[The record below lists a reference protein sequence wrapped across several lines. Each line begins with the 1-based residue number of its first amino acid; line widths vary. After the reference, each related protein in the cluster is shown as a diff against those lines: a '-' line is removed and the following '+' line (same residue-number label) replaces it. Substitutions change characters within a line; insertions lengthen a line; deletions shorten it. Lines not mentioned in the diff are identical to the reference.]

1 MIKKKTIYK
10 SIDSSKNRNVNALL
24 LNPVVVLIVFLIL
37 ISLALSRGLYARHT
51 DIHFERFTSEDGL
64 AQLTVGTILQD
75 SRGFM
80 WFGTRGGLNR
90 YDGYQF
96 DVFESDP
103 DDPYSLSSNS
113 VYSLYEDRMG
123 ILWVGTGKG
132 LNKFDHRTENFTA
145 YMHDPDNP
153 GSLGG
158 NNVWSIFEDRSGTL
172 WIGTHDGGLNKFDR
186 ETNQFIRYQYDPD
199 DPNSLSSNIVETIYE
214 DHRGIPWIGT
224 ADGLNKWVTSDGEN
238 MKFTC
243 YRNDPEDPFS
253 LSGKHIRSIHED
265 HTGTLWIGTRYNG
278 LNRFDRETKRFT
290 RFQYSHK
297 DPYSLGE
304 GPVWTI
310 LEDSERILWVGIYGG
325 GLNRYDRE
333 NNRFVRYLHDPTNP
347 HSLCGNMVEAIYE
360 DKIGA
365 LWIGTWDNGVSRLDR
380 KASKFRLYQHD
391 PNNPNSM
398 SGWHVRSICEDPE
411 TPDRVLWI
419 GTLQG
424 GLNRFDRVTNTWSH
438 YRHDPN
444 DRNGLGSNEM
454 GPIYTDST
462 GILWI
467 GTVHDGLNKFNPK
480 TGTFSVYKHDPRD
493 SNSLSNNDIRSI
505 IEHPEGV
512 LWIGTSKGL
521 NKFEI
526 NKGTFTHYL
535 HDPLNPKSLGSGYC
549 EVVHSDKSG
558 IIRVGNRGGGLNRFD
573 PGTETFTHYLN
584 DPDNPN
590 TLSDNDVWAIH
601 EDSSGLLWMGTSG
614 GLNTFDPHTKT
625 FIHYRK
631 KDGLSNDSVKSI
643 LEDDQGNLW
652 LGTRGGGL
660 SRFDPEKKTFKN
672 YDSNDGLQSNE
683 FPTNAAYKSRT
694 GELFFGGPGGLNAF
708 FPGEVT
714 DSAFIP
720 PVVLTNFKIF
730 NQPVPIG
737 GEDSPLKQ
745 CINETEHIILS
756 HHQRV
761 FSFEFAA
768 LNYRFPKKN
777 QYAYMMENFESQ
789 WNEVDY
795 TRRFAAYTGLP
806 PGDYVFRVKASN
818 NDGVWNEK
826 GKVIKLTVTPPWWQ
840 TWWFRLPVIAAILF
854 LILIL
859 YKIKTYR
866 LRARSK
872 QLEEINAALN
882 TQISKRKLL
891 EEKLVRQ
898 EKLAVLGQ
906 LAGGMGHELRN
917 PLGAIKHSAY
927 FLNLA
932 LENPEPEVKETLEI
946 LEKEVTNS
954 EKIITGLLDFARS
967 RPPFKRKMN
976 INTIIRDVLSIT
988 NVPGNIRVRSQV
1000 AEAIPFIMA
1009 DPDQLVKVFEDM
1021 ILNAVQA
1028 MPGGGQLT
1036 IKAES
1041 PRPDRIAVSITDTG
1055 VGIARENLE
1064 KIFEPLFTTRA
1075 KGIGLGMAIAK
1086 TFVEGHGGSIEVQS
1100 EPGKGTTFTVTLPIR
1115 SNKEE

>member
-1 MIKKKTIYK
+1 MMKKEAICKH
-10 SIDSSKNRNVNALL
+10 IDDSRNTNVKAMLFKPIVALI
-24 LNPVVVLIVFLIL
+24 LIIIL
-37 ISLALSRGLYARHT
+37 ISLNPIADLHAQHT
-51 DIHFERFTSEDGL
+51 DIKFERFSTEDGL

-90 YDGYQF
+90 YDGYKF
-96 DVFESDP
+96 DLYESDP
-103 DDPYSLSSNS
+103 NDPYSLSSNS
-113 VYSLYEDRMG
+113 VYSLYEDHMG

-132 LNKFDHRTENFTA
+132 LNKFDHRTEKFTA
-145 YMHDPDNP
+145 YMFDSDNP

-158 NNVWSIFEDRSGTL
+158 NNVWSIFENQSGTL

-186 ETNQFIRYQYDPD
+186 ETNQFIRYQNDPD
-199 DPNSLSSNIVETIYE
+199 DPNSLSNNLVETIFE
-214 DHRGIPWIGT
+214 DHLGILWIGT
-224 ADGLNKWVTSDGEN
+224 ADGLNKCVTSEGEN
-238 MKFTC
+238 VKFTC
-243 YRNDPEDPFS
+243 YRHDPDDPFS
-253 LSGKHIRSIHED
+253 LSGNHIRSIHED
-265 HTGTLWIGTRYNG
+265 HTGTLWIGTRYDG
-278 LNRFDRETKRFT
+278 LNQFDRATERFT
-290 RFQYSHK
+290 RYQYSHE

-310 LEDSERILWVGIYGG
+310 HEDSEKILWIGIYGG

-333 NNRFVRYLHDPTNP
+333 NNRFVRYLHDPTDP

-360 DKIGA
+360 DNIGA
-365 LWIGTWDNGVSRLDR
+365 LWIGTWDNGVSRFDR
-380 KASKFRLYQHD
+380 KATKFRLYQHD

-411 TPDRVLWI
+411 TIGRVFWI

-444 DRNGLGSNEM
+444 NPNSLSSDEIE
-454 GPIYTDST
+454 PIYLDST
-462 GILWI
+462 GVLWI
-467 GTVHDGLNKFNPK
+467 GTLRDGLNKFNPK
-480 TGTFSVYKHDPRD
+480 TGSFTIYKHDPND

-505 IEHPEGV
+505 IEHPKDV

-521 NKFEI
+521 NKFETDKE
-526 NKGTFTHYL
+526 NFTRYF
-535 HDPLNPKSLGSGYC
+535 HDPLNPRSLGSGYC
-549 EVVHSDKSG
+549 EVVYSDKSG
-558 IIRVGNRGGGLNRFD
+558 KIWIGNRGGGLNRFD
-573 PGTETFTHYLN
+573 PETESFTHYLY

-590 TLSDNDVWAIH
+590 SLSDNDVWTIH
-601 EDSSGLLWMGTSG
+601 EDSSGVLWLGTSG
-614 GLNTFDPHTKT
+614 GLNKFDPNRET

-631 KDGLSNDSVKSI
+631 RDGLPNDSVRSI

-660 SRFDPEKKTFKN
+660 SKFDPKTKTFKN

-683 FPTNAAYKSRT
+683 FPTNVAYKSRA
-694 GELFFGGPGGLNAF
+694 GELFFGGPNGLNTF
-708 FPGEVT
+708 YPEEVT
-714 DSAFIP
+714 DSTFIP

-730 NQPVPIG
+730 NKSVPIG

-745 CINETEHIILS
+745 CINETEHLILS
-756 HHQRV
+756 HHQQV

-777 QYAYMMENFESQ
+777 QYAYMMENFENE
-789 WNEVDY
+789 WNDVDY
-795 TRRFAAYTGLP
+795 TRRFATYTSLP

-826 GKVIKLTVTPPWWQ
+826 GKAIKITIAPPWWQ
-840 TWWFRLPVIAAILF
+840 TWWFRLPVITAILF
-854 LILIL
+854 LILTV
-859 YKIKTYR
+859 YKIRTYR
-866 LRARSK
+866 LSTRSK

-882 TQISKRKLL
+882 TQIAERKIL

-906 LAGGMGHELRN
+906 LAGGVGHELRN
-917 PLGAIKHSAY
+917 PLGAIKNSAY
-927 FLNLA
+927 FLNMA

-946 LEKEVTNS
+946 LAKEVANS
-954 EKIITGLLDFARS
+954 EKIITNLLDFARA
-967 RPPFKRKMN
+967 RTPLKRKMN
-976 INTIIRDVLSIT
+976 INNIIQQVLSDT
-988 NVPGNIRVRSQV
+988 NVPGNIHVRIQI
-1000 AEAIPFIMA
+1000 AETIPFIMA
-1009 DPDQLVKVFEDM
+1009 DPDQLVQVFGDI

-1028 MPGGGQLT
+1028 MPEGGQLT
-1036 IKAES
+1036 IKAKS
-1041 PRPDRIAVSITDTG
+1041 PSSEWIAVSITDTG
-1055 VGIARENLE
+1055 VGIPEENLE

-1075 KGIGLGMAIAK
+1075 KGIGLGMAVAK

-1100 EPGKGTTFTVTLPIR
+1100 EPGKSSTFTVKLPIR
-1115 SNKEE
+1115 KE